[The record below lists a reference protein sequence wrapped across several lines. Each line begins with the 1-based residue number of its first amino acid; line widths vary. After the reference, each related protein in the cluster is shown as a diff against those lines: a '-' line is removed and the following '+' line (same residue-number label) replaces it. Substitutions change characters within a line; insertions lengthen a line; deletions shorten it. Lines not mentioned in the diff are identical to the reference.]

1 MPRGPFAFHEVVRLG
16 ACWKWNLS
24 VGLSGAFC
32 FCPGLFV
39 GLSKGFCFCEA
50 CSPLPMGEGPG
61 VRSGLSGAFCFL

>member
-16 ACWKWNLS
+16 AYWKWNLS
-24 VGLSGAFC
+24 
-32 FCPGLFV
+32 V

-61 VRSGLSGAFCFL
+61 VRSGLGEGFLCFVKHAPLSPWERGRG